1 VIQLTRLNNTHFY
14 LNPEL
19 ILTVES
25 TPDTIVTLVN
35 GTILVVKES
44 AETIRQSYIDYRRQ
58 VSWMP
63 SGESQQKIERE

>member
-1 VIQLTRLNNTHFY
+1 
-14 LNPEL
+14 L

-35 GTILVVKES
+35 GTIMVVKES